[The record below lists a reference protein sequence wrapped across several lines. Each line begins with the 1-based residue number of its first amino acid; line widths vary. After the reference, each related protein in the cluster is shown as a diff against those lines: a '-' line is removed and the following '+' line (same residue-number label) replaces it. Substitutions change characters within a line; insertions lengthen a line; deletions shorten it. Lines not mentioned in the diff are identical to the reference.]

1 MTHQEQL
8 SLIALLEHRFGDGS
22 LYLRNENDR
31 RLLKRAVGLG
41 LVSVEGYL
49 TVAGKRFVQTG
60 SIDEVPPAVEA
71 KPIGYEPP
79 DVL

>member
-1 MTHQEQL
+1 
-8 SLIALLEHRFGDGS
+8 
-22 LYLRNENDR
+22 
-31 RLLKRAVGLG
+31 
-41 LVSVEGYL
+41 VEGYL